1 MLKNFVK
8 NSFWIA
14 IAFFGAQISY
24 AQDNGPT
31 VQNPFPAG
39 SALINIGP
47 NADGNLT
54 LGGEYKQPKTVIEQQ
69 KPVFWTWAADVG
81 YESQYN
87 FRGTN
92 LTPDSSGAGFI
103 DAEVSK
109 WNFTLGIY
117 GIHQF
122 GSAHANGW
130 SMGEGGGGG
139 AATPLFFPV
148 VLPPP
153 IPVQFIPITDV
164 PTTTQTE
171 FDELDV
177 YLNYHL
183 ALGPVDLTVGNIAF
197 FIQRDAQTVVREF
210 AGPATFHFFG
220 QTFFIPRQKFN
231 HYTAPTVGDEQ
242 FDRVF
247 VKLSTSKIPYITPS
261 ITYYQT
267 IYNEGQDA
275 QPYKGILPNGGPF
288 ERNEALGGY
297 LDGRVRG
304 NFPVTHWLTINP
316 YGVISVSFHDRVEPV
331 SNPKVFR
338 DFIRGRTLSGWD
350 VAQAG
355 LELPIH
361 LLQHTGTST
370 GPYAPPDVNLYLVPF
385 AWYSYHISD
394 PTPGT
399 DRNEWW
405 GGAKFTLTF

>member
-1 MLKNFVK
+1 MPKNFTK

-14 IAFFGAQISY
+14 IAFFCGTHMSY

-31 VQNPFPAG
+31 IQNPFAERG
-39 SALINIGP
+39 ALINIGP
-47 NADGNLT
+47 DADGNLT
-54 LGGEYKQPKTVIEQQ
+54 LGGEYKQPKNVIEQQ
-69 KPVFWTWAADVG
+69 KPVFWTWAADIG

-122 GSAHANGW
+122 GRAQANTW

-139 AATPLFFPV
+139 AATGLFQTV
-148 VLPPP
+148 SIPPFGD
-153 IPVQFIPITDV
+153 VTFPITDF

-171 FDELDV
+171 FNELDV

-183 ALGPVDLTVGNIAF
+183 ALGPVDVTVGNIGF
-197 FIQRDAQTVVREF
+197 FIERDAQTLVKRF
-210 AGPATFHFFG
+210 LGPLDFGG
-220 QTFFIPRQKFN
+220 QTFFFKFT
-231 HYTAPTVGDEQ
+231 HFTVPTVGDEQ

-275 QPYKGILPNGGPF
+275 QPYAGMLPRGGPF

-297 LDGRVRG
+297 LDGRLRG

-331 SNPKVFR
+331 SNPTVFR
-338 DFIRGRTLSGWD
+338 DFIRGRTVSGWD

>member
-1 MLKNFVK
+1 MPKNFVK

-14 IAFFGAQISY
+14 GVLFCATHVSA

-31 VQNPFPAG
+31 VQNPFTG
-39 SALINIGP
+39 SAVINTGL
-47 NADGNLT
+47 NADRNLT
-54 LGGEYKQPKTVIEQQ
+54 VGGEYKQPKNVVEQA
-69 KPVFWTWAADVG
+69 KPVFWTWAADIG

-92 LTPDSSGAGFI
+92 LTPGSSGAGFI

-122 GSAHANGW
+122 GRASANSW

-139 AATPLFFPV
+139 GATPLFANIFPF
-148 VLPPP
+148 PP
-153 IPVQFIPITDV
+153 IPIDGF
-164 PTTTQTE
+164 PTTTQNE
-171 FDELDV
+171 FNELDV

-183 ALGPVDLTVGNIAF
+183 ALGPVDVTVGNIGF
-197 FIQRDAQTVVREF
+197 FIQRDAQTVVKQF
-210 AGPATFHFFG
+210 IGPLTFDLFG
-220 QTFFIPRQKFN
+220 QTFFLPRQKFG
-231 HYTAPTVGDEQ
+231 HFTAPTVGDEQ

-247 VKLSTSKIPYITPS
+247 IKLSTSKIPYITPS

-275 QPYKGILPNGGPF
+275 QPYAGLLPNGGPF

-297 LDGRVRG
+297 LDGRLRG

-331 SNPKVFR
+331 SNPTVFK

-361 LLQHTGTST
+361 LLHHEGTST

>member
-1 MLKNFVK
+1 MPKNFVK
-8 NSFWIA
+8 NSFLIA
-14 IAFFGAQISY
+14 IAFFCATHMSY

-31 VQNPFPAG
+31 IQNPFAERG
-39 SALINIGP
+39 ALINIAP

-54 LGGEYKQPKTVIEQQ
+54 LGGEYKQPKNVIEQE
-69 KPVFWTWAADVG
+69 KPVFWTWAADIG
-81 YESQYN
+81 YTSEYN

-92 LTPDSSGAGFI
+92 LTPDAHGAGFI

-122 GSAHANGW
+122 GNAHADGW

-139 AATPLFFPV
+139 AATPLFLIF
-148 VLPPP
+148 PPP
-153 IPVQFIPITDV
+153 SPIPPLPITDF
-164 PTTTQTE
+164 PTTTQSE

-210 AGPATFHFFG
+210 VGPFTFHFAG
-220 QTFFIPRQKFN
+220 QTFFIPRQEFR
-231 HYTAPTVGDEQ
+231 HHTAPTVGDEQ

-275 QPYKGILPNGGPF
+275 QPYAGILPRGGPF

-297 LDGRVRG
+297 LDGRLRG

-331 SNPKVFR
+331 SNPTVFR

-361 LLQHTGTST
+361 LLHHMGTST